1 MGQSDGTQEGE
12 RSPLQAL
19 AGNDQE
25 MIHTGHNAPL
35 TSALVSLGCRNRIVQ
50 RRN

>member
-1 MGQSDGTQEGE
+1 MGQRDGTQEGE

-25 MIHTGHNAPL
+25 MIHTGHNEVCSGL
-35 TSALVSLGCRNRIVQ
+35 SGM
-50 RRN
+50 